1 MNKIKYKYRVLK
13 DQFTKNAREIVT
25 SVVEIIGAIAI
36 AVGSAI
42 NWGIGTGLIVAGVET
57 LILSYLASLVVTE

>member
-1 MNKIKYKYRVLK
+1 MNKIKYKYRILK